1 MSKDFDFNQGIE
13 ELEKIVTTMESGD
26 LSLEESLDYFSKGV
40 ALTKQCQSALSEAEQ
55 KISMLSSDDDFQS
68 EKPLS

>member
-13 ELEKIVTTMESGD
+13 ELEKIVTSMESGD

>member
-13 ELEKIVTTMESGD
+13 ELEKIVTTMESGN